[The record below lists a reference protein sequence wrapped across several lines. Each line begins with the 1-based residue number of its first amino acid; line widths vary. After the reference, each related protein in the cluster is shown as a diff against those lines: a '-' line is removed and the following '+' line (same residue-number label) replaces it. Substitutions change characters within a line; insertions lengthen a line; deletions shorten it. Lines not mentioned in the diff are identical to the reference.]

1 MSRFRGGSPDLVLL
15 GQKGMNNLNFLSKP
29 TPLIDLLFAQ
39 TVVSSKLYLIV
50 GRMQIEITV
59 YFNVLYHFTES

>member
-1 MSRFRGGSPDLVLL
+1 
-15 GQKGMNNLNFLSKP
+15 MNNLNLLSKP

-50 GRMQIEITV
+50 GRVGVEITV
-59 YFNVLYHFTES
+59 YFNVLYHLTES